1 MQQLTVSNGQGASE
15 EIYAF
20 TEKCENARKV
30 FVLKFTF
37 LLKFRLKPLQM
48 LPSDDN
54 DDDCGEDVGDIFV
67 LKTARDFGNFHHY
80 KNHWQSWSSFHHG

>member
-1 MQQLTVSNGQGASE
+1 
-15 EIYAF
+15 
-20 TEKCENARKV
+20 
-30 FVLKFTF
+30 
-37 LLKFRLKPLQM
+37 M

-67 LKTARDFGNFHHY
+67 LKTARDFDNFHHY